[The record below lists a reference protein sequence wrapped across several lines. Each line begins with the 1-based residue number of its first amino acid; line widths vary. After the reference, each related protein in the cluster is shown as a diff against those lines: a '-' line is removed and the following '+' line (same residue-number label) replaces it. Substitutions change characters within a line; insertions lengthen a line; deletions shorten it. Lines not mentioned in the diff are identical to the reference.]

1 MPGAKNAVET
11 CLAVRA
17 GEHVALIAD
26 AESGAVAASLA
37 AALQNVQATTTELL
51 LEDFGP
57 RPLRVAP
64 APVLEALE
72 KADVGISESH
82 QYNFTED
89 S

>member
-1 MPGAKNAVET
+1 MVMAFRDSQPELMPGAKNAVET

-37 AALQNVQATTTELL
+37 SALRNAQATTTELL

-64 APVLEALE
+64 APVL
-72 KADVGISESH
+72 
-82 QYNFTED
+82 
-89 S
+89 